1 MDFINK
7 MRMRAKSV
15 SQRSKSGSKK
25 IRRQS
30 IKNSWK
36 DLSQTYQFGD
46 IAKTKTDGENQ
57 VHVALRVQ
65 VIRCRNI
72 GKEKTSLG
80 SPSAPTV
87 RRMRSSS
94 SDAKD
99 LHLPNA
105 YVSITYV
112 PLVFQTFNSLQ
123 IQYTHTHTHTQTGL
137 KIKKKVHREFEVSIP
152 CTTKNMKE
160 KQ

>member
-30 IKNSWK
+30 
-36 DLSQTYQFGD
+36 
-46 IAKTKTDGENQ
+46 
-57 VHVALRVQ
+57 
-65 VIRCRNI
+65 
-72 GKEKTSLG
+72 
-80 SPSAPTV
+80 SAPTV